1 MFLQWGLSQAVP
13 EQNANIPTL
22 HMTRGV
28 IKLHTGTMWA
38 LVKDQPAKGLSMKRV
53 EIPAVGDNDV
63 MIKIH
68 KTAICGTDVHI
79 WDWNEWAQNTF
90 RVGTTAG
97 HEYVGEIVEMGAA
110 VKGHHL
116 GELVS
121 GEGHIV
127 CGICRNCRS
136 GRGHLCKNTSGV
148 GVNRTGAFAEYL
160 VIPASN
166 VISCSPK
173 IPEELYSIF
182 DPFGNATHT
191 ALSFNLLAEDVLVTG
206 AGPIGI
212 LAAAIAKFSGA
223 RHVVITDLNEY
234 RLELARQFGVIA
246 ANTKE
251 TDLKEVMADLGIHEG
266 FDVGMEM
273 SGNPIALRQLIESM
287 YNGGR
292 IALLGLPNKNAV
304 ELPLNTIIWNGLILK
319 GIYGREMYETWYKM
333 QAMVEAG
340 FPLEKII
347 THRFPVQDYKQ
358 GFEAMCSGHSGKVI
372 LDWTGLQD

>member
-127 CGICRNCRS
+127 CGMCRNCRS

-148 GVNRTGAFAEYL
+148 GVNRNGAFAEYL

-234 RLELARQFGVIA
+234 RLELARQFGVMA
-246 ANTKE
+246 VNTKE
-251 TDLKEVMADLGIHEG
+251 TDPKEVMADLGIHEG

>member
-127 CGICRNCRS
+127 CGMCRNCRS

-148 GVNRTGAFAEYL
+148 GVNRNGAFAEYL

-246 ANTKE
+246 VNTKE

-319 GIYGREMYETWYKM
+319 GIYGREMYETWYTM

>member
-1 MFLQWGLSQAVP
+1 M
-13 EQNANIPTL
+13 
-22 HMTRGV
+22 
-28 IKLHTGTMWA
+28 HTGTRWA

-127 CGICRNCRS
+127 CGMCRNCRS

-148 GVNRTGAFAEYL
+148 GVNRNGAFAEYL

-234 RLELARQFGVIA
+234 RLELARQFGVMA
-246 ANTKE
+246 VNTKE

>member
-127 CGICRNCRS
+127 CGMCRNCRS

-148 GVNRTGAFAEYL
+148 GVNRNGAFAEYL

-246 ANTKE
+246 VNTKE

-347 THRFPVQDYKQ
+347 SHRFPVQDYKQ

>member
-148 GVNRTGAFAEYL
+148 GVNRNGAFAEYL

-234 RLELARQFGVIA
+234 RLELARQFGVMA
-246 ANTKE
+246 VNTKE

>member
-1 MFLQWGLSQAVP
+1 
-13 EQNANIPTL
+13 
-22 HMTRGV
+22 
-28 IKLHTGTMWA
+28 
-38 LVKDQPAKGLSMKRV
+38 MKRV

-127 CGICRNCRS
+127 CGMCRNCRS

-148 GVNRTGAFAEYL
+148 GVNRNGAFAEYL

-212 LAAAIAKFSGA
+212 LAAAIAKFSGWSWPG
-223 RHVVITDLNEY
+223 N
-234 RLELARQFGVIA
+234 LA
-246 ANTKE
+246 
-251 TDLKEVMADLGIHEG
+251 
-266 FDVGMEM
+266 
-273 SGNPIALRQLIESM
+273 S
-287 YNGGR
+287 
-292 IALLGLPNKNAV
+292 
-304 ELPLNTIIWNGLILK
+304 
-319 GIYGREMYETWYKM
+319 
-333 QAMVEAG
+333 
-340 FPLEKII
+340 
-347 THRFPVQDYKQ
+347 
-358 GFEAMCSGHSGKVI
+358 
-372 LDWTGLQD
+372 